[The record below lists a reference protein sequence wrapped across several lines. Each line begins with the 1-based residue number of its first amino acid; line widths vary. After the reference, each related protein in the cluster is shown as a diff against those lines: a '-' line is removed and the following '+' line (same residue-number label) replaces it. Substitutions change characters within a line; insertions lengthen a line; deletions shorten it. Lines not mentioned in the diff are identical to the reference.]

1 MKPILMRES
10 RLRET
15 VEGGAEPLVALPMS
29 VEGGDGC
36 SLRATI
42 FLLKCKRP
50 VVYQDKLNI

>member
-1 MKPILMRES
+1 M
-10 RLRET
+10 

-50 VVYQDKLNI
+50 VVYRDKLNI